1 MVHLAGAALWAILAV
16 IGFVV
21 IVTESDTLGMSR
33 PGDIAVALGLAVLSP
48 SAGADDATERAAGD
62 SVSVAP
68 AGDPPPR

>member
-1 MVHLAGAALWAILAV
+1 MPAAASDRPPILRFLLLFAV
-16 IGFVV
+16 LL
-21 IVTESDTLGMSR
+21 T
-33 PGDIAVALGLAVLSP
+33 VALGLAVLSP